1 MTENQ
6 TRLKQI
12 CIIHS
17 VETLT
22 PTEEGVELNEG
33 YKYEVDGTLPQLADS
48 IAKLAIE
55 LDKEPETFSDN
66 AGGLFVSLI
75 VQFYDKLKESD
86 KE

>member
-1 MTENQ
+1 MTEDR

-22 PTEEGVELNEG
+22 PTEEGIELNEG
-33 YKYEVDGTLPQLADS
+33 YSYEVDGSLPQLADS

-55 LDKEPETFSDN
+55 LDKEKETFGDN
-66 AGGLFVSLI
+66 GGNLFIKLI
-75 VQFYDKLKESD
+75 VEFYNNLKE
-86 KE
+86 EIEA